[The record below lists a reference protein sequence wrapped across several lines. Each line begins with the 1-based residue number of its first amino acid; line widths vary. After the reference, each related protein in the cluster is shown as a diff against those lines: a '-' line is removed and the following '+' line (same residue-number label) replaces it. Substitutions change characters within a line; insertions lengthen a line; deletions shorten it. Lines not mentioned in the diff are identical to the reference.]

1 MDEDGAIR
9 ERARMVERQLAGRG
23 IRDARVLAAMREL
36 PRHRFVSPEQRA
48 FAHDDRALPIG
59 RGQTIS
65 QPLMVALMLQ
75 EAAIGPDARVLEV
88 GAGSGYLAALLGRL
102 AREVFALELDPEL
115 AAKARARLAELGI
128 ANVELRAGDGS
139 RGWREH
145 APFDAIL
152 VSAAAER
159 IPPAL
164 EAQLAPGGRLL
175 APVGPR
181 HGSQSLVRVTRRGA
195 EDWER
200 RELCEVQFV
209 PLVGA
214 TESSR

>member
-1 MDEDGAIR
+1 
-9 ERARMVERQLAGRG
+9 MVEQQLAARG
-23 IRDARVLAAMREL
+23 IHDPRVLAAMREV
-36 PRHRFVSPEQRA
+36 PRHHFVSPEQRA

-59 RGQTIS
+59 RGQTLS

-75 EAAIGPDARVLEV
+75 EAAIAPGERVLEV

-102 AREVFALELDPEL
+102 ARQVFALELDPEL
-115 AAKARARLAELGI
+115 AAQARARLVELGI
-128 ANVELRAGDGS
+128 ANVELRAGDGT
-139 RGWREH
+139 RGLREH

-164 EAQLAPGGRLL
+164 EQQLALGGRLL
-175 APVGPR
+175 VPVGPHR
-181 HGSQSLVRVTRRGA
+181 GSQSLVRVTRRGA

-214 TESSR
+214 TAPSH